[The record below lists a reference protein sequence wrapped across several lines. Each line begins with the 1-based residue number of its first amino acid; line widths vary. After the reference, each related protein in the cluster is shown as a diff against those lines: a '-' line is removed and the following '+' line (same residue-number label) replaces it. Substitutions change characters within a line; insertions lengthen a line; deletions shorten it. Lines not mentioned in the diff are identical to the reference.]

1 MFVVKQTIAIILC
14 ELPKLLGSYNSEVE
28 ESLNRQDYKWLSH
41 EIRNTILKM
50 LAHKVLRNE
59 VANVKQAK

>member
-1 MFVVKQTIAIILC
+1 MFVVKQTIAIIFC
-14 ELPKLLGSYNSEVE
+14 ELPKLLGSYNSKVE

-41 EIRNTILKM
+41 EIRNAILKM